1 MRDFM
6 SKVRFLASARTLR
19 AARAPAARA
28 PAARVVRAVTLEPVK
43 ACGSDWKVR
52 HGESA
57 AALFAEAPGALS
69 LDARVRARGRHTAG
83 RRRARVPCDS
93 PPLARQTFA
102 RGAARIA
109 RRARFPSAPFRR
121 SATRIS
127 AGGKASKIDT
137 GRRRTSRRTVR
148 ATRGE
153 ACMTPC
159 IVLRLVVCAVG
170 ERSHEPVARRVTRRP
185 CFRRTR
191 RRKPT
196 FYPKIAFS
204 KRQPVLGTVGETP
217 PSHRRLGNLMTSDS
231 CHRPQ
236 PLGHGRQRQSSRG

>member
-19 AARAPAARA
+19 AARA

-52 HGESA
+52 GRKESA

-93 PPLARQTFA
+93 PPLARHTFA

-191 RRKPT
+191 RRKTT
-196 FYPKIAFS
+196 FYLYPKIAFS
-204 KRQPVLGTVGETP
+204 QRQPVLGSVGDSPHVAP
-217 PSHRRLGNLMTSDS
+217 PTRT
-231 CHRPQ
+231 
-236 PLGHGRQRQSSRG
+236 

>member
-1 MRDFM
+1 MEGETRGR
-6 SKVRFLASARTLR
+6 K
-19 AARAPAARA
+19 
-28 PAARVVRAVTLEPVK
+28 
-43 ACGSDWKVR
+43 
-52 HGESA
+52 ESA